1 MKRNSNLGSSEPSR
15 ELSGSVG
22 VRIMFSKSS
31 ARPSIWSVAHNEDAA
46 SRYDIL
52 VPHEVLDALR
62 CSRPTFT
69 LGHQHDAEDALA
81 LILDTTGLDAAL
93 FRCGEVLT

>member
-1 MKRNSNLGSSEPSR
+1 MCL
-15 ELSGSVG
+15 
-22 VRIMFSKSS
+22 KSS
-31 ARPSIWSVAHNEDAA
+31 APLSIRTFTHREDAA

-52 VPHEVLDALR
+52 APHEVLDALR
-62 CSRPTFT
+62 RCRSAFT
-69 LGHQHDAEDALA
+69 LGHQHDAAEALA